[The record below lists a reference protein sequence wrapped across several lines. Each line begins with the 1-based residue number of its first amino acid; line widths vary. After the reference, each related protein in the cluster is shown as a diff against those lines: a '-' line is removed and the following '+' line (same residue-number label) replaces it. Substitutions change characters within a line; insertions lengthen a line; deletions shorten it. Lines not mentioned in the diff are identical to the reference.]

1 MGKQSTSSVRLPRA
15 RAKKA
20 PAKNGRNSTRT
31 KYKAAIWPRRARPSA
46 ICQAPPKPRLH
57 QVHVPKIRTSES
69 KIRFGSDWVPSTDKR
84 NRNQPQKSAIN
95 AAKARTGKSYI
106 SFVFSRRATGIILRT
121 AHDGKTEYYL
131 PFAGTIS

>member
-31 KYKAAIWPRRARPSA
+31 KYKATIWPRRARPSG

-69 KIRFGSDWVPSTDKR
+69 KLSFGSDWVPSTDKR
-84 NRNQPQKSAIN
+84 NRNQPQKAAIH
-95 AAKARTGKSYI
+95 AAKARPGTARTRAD
-106 SFVFSRRATGIILRT
+106 FRRI
-121 AHDGKTEYYL
+121 
-131 PFAGTIS
+131 